1 MFTHLRAMVGVP
13 LRRLPARVVAQSQCV
28 SPLSMPASSEPSYEA
43 RLEAVLE
50 SVTDA
55 FYAIDPDWRYVVFNR
70 AAEAYFG
77 VSRDQMLGRKLWDV
91 FPQGLGTPFETHCR
105 AAMNEGATTVFEPA
119 SNVRPERTVE
129 LAIAPMRGGGTAV
142 RLTDITDR
150 KQALERQ
157 RLLANEL

>member
-105 AAMNEGATTVFEPA
+105 AAVDDGVSTTLETP
-119 SNVRPERTVE
+119 SNLRTAPVVEVRIV
-129 LAIAPMRGGGTAV
+129 
-142 RLTDITDR
+142 
-150 KQALERQ
+150 
-157 RLLANEL
+157 